1 MGLNI
6 FELNQSLPIGALC
19 LAFWLISCSSDD
31 TPNPP
36 IPGAS
41 DPELQWQQSLGG
53 TGSDEFPII
62 RSHGNG
68 FVLAAATFSND
79 GDVSFNHNTDYADIW
94 LVNLD
99 ASGNIVWEKSLGG
112 SVNDSP
118 QTLLSLSDGGYLI
131 GGISNSLDGDVSGNN
146 GSIDWWLV
154 RLNANGDILWETNLG
169 GSLHEGLQSIIQQ
182 DQEFLIAGTT
192 ASNDGDVSDKTGID
206 RDLWLVRVDGN
217 GAIIE
222 EKTYGKE
229 SMDEGAVGI
238 FSTQDGGY
246 MVIGDASGD
255 VWILKLDSDLNIN
268 WEKFLGGS
276 APDELQA
283 VISHQ
288 GGYTLAVTS
297 ESSDGDVSNNHGSSD
312 IWLVQIDEDGDIK
325 WERNFGGTDTELAA
339 SLALSGDGG
348 FWLAGSSGSSD
359 VDLDR
364 NQGGLDY
371 WVLKLDANGEIIW
384 SKTYGGTSF
393 DRVSSLIPFG
403 SQGMLVAGNTNSAD
417 GDIVDPIGF
426 DDLWLLMIE

>member
-1 MGLNI
+1 MGLNN
-6 FELNQSLPIGALC
+6 FKLVHLPSVWTLS
-19 LAFWLISCSSDD
+19 LAFWLLACSSDD
-31 TPNPP
+31 TPDPP
-36 IPGAS
+36 APGPAA
-41 DPELQWQQSLGG
+41 PGLQWQQSIGG
-53 TGSDEFPII
+53 SGSDEFPII
-62 RSHGNG
+62 QSHGNG

-99 ASGNIVWEKSLGG
+99 AAGNIVWEKSLGG

-118 QTLLSLSDGGYLI
+118 QTLLPLSDGGYLI
-131 GGISNSLDGDVSGNN
+131 GGISNSLDGDVSGNK

-154 RLNANGDILWETNLG
+154 RVNASGDILWETNLG
-169 GSLHEGLQSIIQQ
+169 GSLHEAPQSIIQQ
-182 DQEFLIAGTT
+182 GQEFLISGTT
-192 ASNDGDVSDKTGID
+192 ASNDGDVSEKTGID
-206 RDLWLVRVDGN
+206 RDLWLVRMDDDG
-217 GAIIE
+217 AMLE
-222 EKTYGKE
+222 EKTYGIE
-229 SMDEGAVGI
+229 SKDEGAVGI

-255 VWILKLDSDLNIN
+255 VWILKLDDDLNIL

-276 APDELQA
+276 AYEELQS

-297 ESSDGDVSNNHGSSD
+297 ESSDGDVGNNHGSSD
-312 IWLVQIDEDGDIK
+312 IWLVQIDENGDIN
-325 WERNFGGTDTELAA
+325 WEHNFGGTDTELAGG
-339 SLALSGDGG
+339 LALADDGG

-371 WVLKLDANGEIIW
+371 WVLKLDTNGEIIW

-403 SQGMLVAGNTNSAD
+403 SQGVLVAGNTNSTN
-417 GDIVDPIGF
+417 GDITDPIGF